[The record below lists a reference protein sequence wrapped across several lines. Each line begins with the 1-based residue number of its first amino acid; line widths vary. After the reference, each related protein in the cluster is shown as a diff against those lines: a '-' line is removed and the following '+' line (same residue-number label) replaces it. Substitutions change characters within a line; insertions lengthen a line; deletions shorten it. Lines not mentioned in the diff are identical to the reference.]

1 MVYLYISSKKLENKN
16 FFNFIYIG
24 IKKPKFLGINL
35 TKAMQDLYNENHKTL
50 LRETKTKWNDNRH
63 HVY

>member
-50 LRETKTKWNDNRH
+50 LRETKTK
-63 HVY
+63 